1 MKKIC
6 LRCAGFLLILALFLG
21 ILSAVFYPKGRG
33 YNDGLENPRIWAFQA
48 EPENSLEVL
57 AIGDSLLMCGY
68 SPLDVWTQRGYTG
81 FGCCTGNQRLTQSLR
96 MLEAFCENQSPK
108 VVFLEAD
115 SLYHPIDSQDI
126 LRDRVLPLIPALEYH
141 DNWKIF
147 SPKGFLR
154 APDYSYLHPQKGTHF
169 LYDRDPQVPEEADS
183 YMEDLGEQEPIAGAN
198 RRYFRKIARFCQ
210 EKGIQLVLVSVP
222 SPSNWSYARH
232 SAVQTLA
239 DHYGVTYLDM
249 NLEDLGIDWY
259 ADKSTEGDHLN
270 YLGTQKVSAFLGDY
284 LASTDLLESHRQDD
298 LGRAWEKAA
307 QAQAEKNREKLE
319 EAQ

>member
-48 EPENSLEVL
+48 EPKNSLEVL

-147 SPKGFLR
+147 SPKRFLR

-183 YMEDLGEQEPIAGAN
+183 A
-198 RRYFRKIARFCQ
+198 
-210 EKGIQLVLVSVP
+210 
-222 SPSNWSYARH
+222 
-232 SAVQTLA
+232 
-239 DHYGVTYLDM
+239 
-249 NLEDLGIDWY
+249 
-259 ADKSTEGDHLN
+259 
-270 YLGTQKVSAFLGDY
+270 
-284 LASTDLLESHRQDD
+284 
-298 LGRAWEKAA
+298 
-307 QAQAEKNREKLE
+307 
-319 EAQ
+319 

>member
-1 MKKIC
+1 MKKLC
-6 LRCAGFLLILALFLG
+6 LRCAGFLLILALFIG

-48 EPENSLEVL
+48 EPKNSLEVL

-147 SPKGFLR
+147 SAKGFLR

-183 YMEDLGEQEPIAGAN
+183 WMTLGSRSPLPKQTG
-198 RRYFRKIARFCQ
+198 
-210 EKGIQLVLVSVP
+210 GIS
-222 SPSNWSYARH
+222 
-232 SAVQTLA
+232 
-239 DHYGVTYLDM
+239 
-249 NLEDLGIDWY
+249 
-259 ADKSTEGDHLN
+259 
-270 YLGTQKVSAFLGDY
+270 
-284 LASTDLLESHRQDD
+284 
-298 LGRAWEKAA
+298 
-307 QAQAEKNREKLE
+307 EKLLGS
-319 EAQ
+319 AGRRAFSWCWSVSPVPPIGATPGTAPSRPWQSTMA

>member
-1 MKKIC
+1 MKKRC

-21 ILSAVFYPKGRG
+21 ILSALFYPKGRG

-68 SPLDVWTQRGYTG
+68 SPLDVWTQTGYTG

-96 MLEAFCENQSPK
+96 MLEAFCQNQSPK

-115 SLYHPIDSQDI
+115 SLYHEIDSEDI
-126 LRDRVLPLIPALEYH
+126 LRDRVLPLVPVLEFH

-147 SPKGFLR
+147 SVKKFLR

-169 LYDRDPQVPEEADS
+169 LYDRDPRVPEGAES
-183 YMEDLGEQEPIAGAN
+183 YMEDRGESEPIADRN
-198 RRYFRKIARFCQ
+198 LRYFQKIEEVCRKTGA
-210 EKGIQLVLVSVP
+210 QLVLVSVP
-222 SPSNWSYARH
+222 SPSNWSDARH
-232 SAVQTLA
+232 RAVEALA
-239 DHYGVTYLDM
+239 EAYGLVYLDL
-249 NLEDLGIDWY
+249 NLEDLGIDWL

-284 LASTDLLESHRQDD
+284 LVSTGKLEPHREDAV
-298 LGRAWEKAA
+298 GRAWEQAA
-307 QAQAEKNREKLE
+307 RTQAEKNAEKLE